1 MIEQAI
7 FQSEHLLE
15 IAMLYGRRILEATAV
30 LLIGLWIIKM
40 LSRAIRRLMELR
52 HIDDTL
58 RPFLIS
64 LFDGLFKVMLI
75 LSVLG
80 TLGIQMTSFI
90 AVLGAAGLA
99 IGMALSGTLQNL
111 AGGVILLL
119 LKPYKVGDW
128 IETQGFSGTVDS
140 IQIFHTHLKTGDN
153 KTVVLPNGGLATG
166 SLINYS
172 TEQRRRVEWVF
183 GIGYGDSF
191 EHAKKVLSELIAED
205 DRIQS
210 DPEPFIALKELA
222 DSSVNI
228 VVRVWV
234 DAANYWPV
242 HFDMNEKVYRRFDQE
257 GLNIPYPQMDVY
269 LRKTES

>member
-15 IAMLYGRRILEATAV
+15 IALHYGRRILEATAV

-210 DPEPFIALKELA
+210 DPEPFIALKEFA